1 MTSKLRVEKLERLL
15 RARIPG
21 VVIEVDAPSR
31 PEGDWFIDTK
41 LGARSCVVELR
52 PALGFGLSSTPGEG
66 LGEGPDEFFADEP
79 SVVERVAELLRF
91 GARTQPQRVRLLQE
105 LREQQRVSQVELAA
119 RLGIRQPTI
128 SKIERREDVNL
139 STLRR
144 YIEAL
149 GGELQVT
156 ARFPDGAVEI
166 GAAPD
171 RGRRGHARR

>member
-1 MTSKLRVEKLERLL
+1 MTGKARVEKLGRLL
-15 RARIPG
+15 RERIPG
-21 VVIEVDAPSR
+21 VVIDVDAPSR
-31 PEGDWFIDTK
+31 PEGDWFIDAR
-41 LGARSCVVELR
+41 LRDRSCVVELR

-66 LGEGPDEFFADEP
+66 LGEGPDELFEDAP
-79 SVVERVAELLRF
+79 SVVERVAELLRT

-105 LREQQRVSQVELAA
+105 LREQHHVSQVALAA
-119 RLGIRQPTI
+119 RLGVRQPTI

-149 GGELQVT
+149 GGRLHIT

-166 GAAPD
+166 EATPE
-171 RGRRGHARR
+171 RARRARVRR

>member
-15 RARIPG
+15 RARLPG

-31 PEGDWFIDTK
+31 PEGDWFIDTR
-41 LGARSCVVELR
+41 LGDRACVVELR
-52 PALGFGLSSTPGEG
+52 PSLGFGLSSTPGEG
-66 LGEGPDEFFADEP
+66 LGEGPDEFLEEEP
-79 SVVERVAELLRF
+79 AVVERVAELLRT

-105 LREQQRVSQVELAA
+105 LREQQQISQVELAA

-149 GGELQVT
+149 GGELHVT
-156 ARFPDGAVEI
+156 ARFPGGAVEI
-166 GAAPD
+166 GAAPE
-171 RGRRGHARR
+171 RARRARARR